1 MLLKLEGK
9 NIRNLDNF
17 SVRCCPS
24 ANIIYGKNGSG
35 KTSLLEAIY
44 LLGRGRSFRN
54 RDAKTVIKAGQ
65 SELVVSAQ
73 FDRHQSGIVSKIGV
87 LRSSKG
93 GFEARQD
100 GRVIRTA
107 GELAAQ
113 LPIQL
118 IHAQSFLLLEG
129 GALQRRQFLDWGV
142 FHVEHSYMR
151 LWRRY
156 HKALKQRNQL
166 LRHDRLRSSELDL
179 WSRELVGLSNLVAE
193 KREEYLQ
200 LLIEEVSN
208 ICIGINSF
216 VGMSIEYYR
225 GWDYQNNLEEIL
237 VKDLERDRK
246 YGKTHQGAH
255 RADLVVRI
263 GGAPVASFLSRG
275 QIKSLVY
282 VLKLAQAAIFQR
294 KTGLKCIFLLDD
306 LPSELDFWHRDYLL
320 TSLNQLSCQYFM
332 TGVDRKD
339 FVNVI
344 GKNSHQI
351 FHIDKG
357 QLASC
362 YN

>member
-1 MLLKLEGK
+1 
-9 NIRNLDNF
+9 
-17 SVRCCPS
+17 
-24 ANIIYGKNGSG
+24 
-35 KTSLLEAIY
+35 
-44 LLGRGRSFRN
+44 
-54 RDAKTVIKAGQ
+54 
-65 SELVVSAQ
+65 
-73 FDRHQSGIVSKIGV
+73 
-87 LRSSKG
+87 
-93 GFEARQD
+93 
-100 GRVIRTA
+100 
-107 GELAAQ
+107 
-113 LPIQL
+113 
-118 IHAQSFLLLEG
+118 
-129 GALQRRQFLDWGV
+129 
-142 FHVEHSYMR
+142 MR
-151 LWRRY
+151 LWRRF

-166 LRHDRLRSSELDL
+166 LRHDRLRSSELNL

-200 LLIEEVSN
+200 LLIEEVGN

-306 LPSELDFWHRDYLL
+306 LPL
-320 TSLNQLSCQYFM
+320 SL
-332 TGVDRKD
+332 
-339 FVNVI
+339 I
-344 GKNSHQI
+344 
-351 FHIDKG
+351 HI
-357 QLASC
+357 
-362 YN
+362 

>member
-1 MLLKLEGK
+1 
-9 NIRNLDNF
+9 
-17 SVRCCPS
+17 
-24 ANIIYGKNGSG
+24 
-35 KTSLLEAIY
+35 
-44 LLGRGRSFRN
+44 
-54 RDAKTVIKAGQ
+54 
-65 SELVVSAQ
+65 
-73 FDRHQSGIVSKIGV
+73 
-87 LRSSKG
+87 
-93 GFEARQD
+93 
-100 GRVIRTA
+100 
-107 GELAAQ
+107 
-113 LPIQL
+113 
-118 IHAQSFLLLEG
+118 
-129 GALQRRQFLDWGV
+129 
-142 FHVEHSYMR
+142 MR

-339 FVNVI
+339 FANII

-351 FHIDKG
+351 FHVDKG
-357 QLASC
+357 QLAS
-362 YN
+362 